1 MPQDAFTIKYVCEEL
16 KRALVGGKIS
26 KIIQPE
32 REELTFI
39 IYTAKGNVKL
49 DACLS
54 ARAARLSLGETDKPA
69 PVTAPNFCM
78 LLRKHLQNAEI
89 LDVFQPDFER
99 IICFDLKCVSDFSC
113 SVMRLHFEIMGKYS
127 NAVLTENGVIVG
139 ALKTNS
145 IGENVKRLILGGAKY
160 LPPEPQEKT
169 APDDLKAVEELL
181 KGGGDIAKLIC
192 NGIKGISY
200 ATAEEMAEFYGK
212 NISAENVYEYI
223 FKLPPSP
230 CITYSDGE
238 PCDFKVRSI
247 LSEKKNFNGILE
259 AQCEYY
265 SYLYE
270 KSSFQAAKSK
280 LEGALNSALKK
291 AEKRLAEINRRLFE
305 CNGAEEVKLKGE
317 LITANIYA
325 LERGM
330 KVFSAVNYYDPEMR
344 EIKIEL
350 EETLTPSQNAQKYY
364 KKYAKLKR
372 TFESVSVQKTET
384 ERKLDYLKS
393 ICSNLSSAENKTDL
407 AETEEELIALELYRP
422 RELKKKQ
429 KSVPPPFRV
438 YICDGFKILAGRNN
452 IQNERLTK
460 GLAADDLWLHTQK
473 YHSSHVAVITEGK
486 NVPDSVIKT
495 AAEICAYYSDG
506 RSGSKI
512 PVDYTQKKFVKKPP
526 KSNAGF
532 VVYTDYRTTLA
543 QPLPHAELLKD
554 ENK

>member
-200 ATAEEMAEFYGK
+200 TTAEEMAEFYGK

-247 LSEKKNFNGILE
+247 LSEKKNFDGILE

-305 CNGAEEVKLKGE
+305 CN
-317 LITANIYA
+317 
-325 LERGM
+325 
-330 KVFSAVNYYDPEMR
+330 NYYDPEMR

-384 ERKLDYLKS
+384 ERKLDYIKS

-429 KSVPPPFRV
+429 KSAPPPFRV

-473 YHSSHVAVITEGK
+473 YHSSHVAVITEGRI
-486 NVPDSVIKT
+486 VPDGVIKT